1 VLPSGLWSPVVLG
14 AVIRI
19 ALWIWL
25 PASRFASDEESYYR
39 AGTVLAGQ
47 GQQDLFWPPMTGWL
61 IALITLVAGPSV
73 TVIRLAWVMMDIGCL
88 IAVRSLA
95 WRLASD
101 VSDAVVDHQTG
112 RAALARQFTLWATLG
127 YALYL
132 PAVSFA
138 QFATSETPALLQ
150 LLVVLLLLTRH
161 EAGRGTFVLAG
172 VLTGALA
179 LTRPSLLPLLV
190 ILPIVIAW
198 QRWRAN
204 RVAHAALLAIAGAL
218 VVGGVVI
225 KNWWMAGDAT
235 IARNSAYN
243 LYIGNRDFYAED
255 LNLFSPRATK
265 EQIEFRREFFRGQ
278 EAYPTGTPQEL
289 QRQALAWIAAHPGT
303 FARRAL
309 GRLGR
314 VFVPRTDVLELVGG
328 ERSVGVFAPQ
338 SIALLAIANLQWTVV
353 LFGGLI
359 GLFALR
365 HIRADHFELYAASI
379 VGALVLCLI
388 AISKP
393 RYSFVIDPLLIL
405 GACVFLTAPGRIVR
419 RLPAIDRWVLAALFA
434 FLIWAWIAWTIFALT
449 SRS

>member
-1 VLPSGLWSPVVLG
+1 MVLG
-14 AVIRI
+14 AAIRI
-19 ALWIWL
+19 ALWSWV
-25 PASRFASDEESYYR
+25 PASAFASDEQSYYR
-39 AGTVLAGQ
+39 AGTALASQ
-47 GQQDLFWPPMTGWL
+47 GLQDLFWPPMTGWL
-61 IALITLVAGPSV
+61 IALITFVAGPSV
-73 TVIRLAWVMMDIGCL
+73 TWIRLAWVMMDIACL

-101 VSDAVVDHQTG
+101 VSAAVVDHQTG
-112 RAALARQFTLWATLG
+112 QAALARQFTIWATLG

-132 PAVSFA
+132 PALSFA
-138 QFATSETPALLQ
+138 QFTTSETPALLQ
-150 LLVVLLLLTRH
+150 LLVVLLLLTRYD
-161 EAGRGTFVLAG
+161 AGRGTFVMAG
-172 VLTGALA
+172 VITGTLA

-190 ILPIVIAW
+190 VLPIVIVW

-204 RVAHAALLAIAGAL
+204 RLEHAALLVMAGAV

-225 KNWWMAGDAT
+225 KNWWMVGDAT

-255 LNLFSPRATK
+255 LDLFNPRATK
-265 EQIEFRREFFRGQ
+265 EQIEFRRQFFSGR

-289 QRQALAWIAAHPGT
+289 QRQALAWIVEHPGT

-314 VFVPRTDVLELVGG
+314 VFAPRTDVLELVGG

-338 SIALLAIANLQWTVV
+338 SIALVGIANLQWTVV

-365 HIRADHFELYAASI
+365 HIRPDHFELYVASI

-405 GACVFLTAPGRIVR
+405 GACVFLTAPGRVVR
-419 RLPAIDRWVLAALFA
+419 SLKATDRLVLMALFA
-434 FLIWAWIAWTIFALT
+434 FLIWAWIAWTIFALS
-449 SRS
+449 SRM

>member
-1 VLPSGLWSPVVLG
+1 MVLG
-14 AVIRI
+14 AAIRI
-19 ALWIWL
+19 ALWIWV
-25 PASRFASDEESYYR
+25 PASLFASDEQSYYR
-39 AGTVLAGQ
+39 AGTALASQ
-47 GQQDLFWPPMTGWL
+47 GLQDLFWPPMTGWL
-61 IALITLVAGPSV
+61 IALFTLIVGPSV
-73 TVIRLAWVMMDIGCL
+73 TWIRFAWVMMDIACL

-101 VSDAVVDHQTG
+101 VSSAVVDHQTG
-112 RAALARQFTLWATLG
+112 RAALARQFTMWATLG

-132 PAVSFA
+132 PALAFA
-138 QFATSETPALLQ
+138 QFTTSETPALLQ
-150 LLVVLLLLTRH
+150 LLVVLLLLTRY
-161 EAGRGTFVLAG
+161 EAGRGTFVMAG
-172 VLTGALA
+172 VITGTLA

-190 ILPIVIAW
+190 VLPIVIVW
-198 QRWRAN
+198 QHWRAN
-204 RVAHAALLAIAGAL
+204 RLQHAALFFMAAAV

-225 KNWWMAGDAT
+225 KNWWMVGEAT

-255 LNLFSPRATK
+255 LDLFNPRATK
-265 EQIEFRREFFRGQ
+265 EQIEFRRQFFSGR

-289 QRQALAWIAAHPGT
+289 QQQALAWIVAHPGT

-314 VFVPRTDVLELVGG
+314 VFAPRTDVLELVGG

-338 SIALLAIANLQWTVV
+338 SIALLGIANLQWTVV

-365 HIRADHFELYAASI
+365 HIRPDHFELYVATI

-405 GACVFLTAPGRIVR
+405 GACVFLAAPGRVVR
-419 RLPAIDRWVLAALFA
+419 SLRTLDRVVLVLLFV
-434 FLIWAWIAWTIFALT
+434 FLIWTWMAWTIFAMS
-449 SRS
+449 SRAT

>member
-1 VLPSGLWSPVVLG
+1 MVLG
-14 AVIRI
+14 AAIRI

-25 PASRFASDEESYYR
+25 PASRFASDEQGYYQ
-39 AGTVLAGQ
+39 AGTALASQ
-47 GQQDLFWPPMTGWL
+47 GLQDLFWPPMTGWL
-61 IALITLVAGPSV
+61 IAVVTVIAGPSLTWV
-73 TVIRLAWVMMDIGCL
+73 RLAWVLMDIACL

-101 VSDAVVDHQTG
+101 VAAAVVDHQTG

-132 PAVSFA
+132 PALSFA
-138 QFATSETPALLQ
+138 QFTTSETPALLQ
-150 LLVVLLLLTRH
+150 LLVVLLLLTRLDP
-161 EAGRGTFVLAG
+161 GRGTFVMAG
-172 VLTGALA
+172 ILTGTLA

-190 ILPIVIAW
+190 VLPAVVVW

-204 RVAHAALLAIAGAL
+204 RWEHAALLVVAAVV

-225 KNWWMAGDAT
+225 KNWWLVGEAT
-235 IARNSAYN
+235 VARNSAYN

-255 LNLFSPRATK
+255 LDLFHPRATK
-265 EQIEFRREFFRGQ
+265 EQIEFRRQFFSGR
-278 EAYPTGTPQEL
+278 EVYPTATPQEL
-289 QRQALAWIAAHPGT
+289 QRQALGWIVAHPRT
-303 FARRAL
+303 FTRRSL

-314 VFVPRTDVLELVGG
+314 VFAPRTDVLELVGG

-338 SIALLAIANLQWTVV
+338 SIALLGLANLQWTVV

-365 HIRADHFELYAASI
+365 HIRPDHFELYVASI
-379 VGALVLCLI
+379 VGTVALCLV

-405 GACVFLTAPGRIVR
+405 GASVFLAAPGRVVR
-419 RLPAIDRWVLAALFA
+419 SLQTLDRVVLVLLFV
-434 FLIWAWIAWTIFALT
+434 FLIWTWIAWTIFAMS
-449 SRS
+449 SRAT